1 MSLQFF
7 GRVEIND
14 AEGLL
19 VREMLWVTLRKGR
32 APLNGFEGLRFQKR
46 LQFLGLFSR
55 GGNQPAVRTTLAY
68 GFLRNHASYNVARLS
83 EPEVLDIH
91 DLLPDGST

>member
-19 VREMLWVTLRKGR
+19 VREMLWVTLCKGR
-32 APLNGFEGLRFQKR
+32 APLNGFEGLRFQER
-46 LQFLGLFSR
+46 LQFLGLFFARWKSASSPYDT
-55 GGNQPAVRTTLAY
+55 GVWLSAG
-68 GFLRNHASYNVARLS
+68 LRY
-83 EPEVLDIH
+83 I
-91 DLLPDGST
+91 